1 MSMTM
6 KILRVVLAL
15 LIAVLFVDSIGTDPG
30 TAHYLFDSFG
40 GYKEVVVAGL
50 VAWLVYPM
58 FNVSL

>member
-1 MSMTM
+1 MTMTM
-6 KILRVVLAL
+6 KILRVALAL
-15 LIAVLFVDSIGTDPG
+15 LIAAIFVDSIGTDPG
-30 TAHYLFDSFG
+30 AVQYLFSPFG